1 MSKIKVLSNL
11 GQSIWYDYIQRTMIS
26 SGQLADLVSKGLGG
40 VTSNPS
46 IFEQAISGS
55 TDYDVDLNRL
65 IAEDKSVNEIY
76 ESLAVED
83 IAMAADVLRTVYDT
97 TGGKD
102 GFVSLEVNPGL
113 AHQTEPTI
121 AEARRLFE
129 TVGRPNVMIKV
140 PATPAGIPAIAA
152 LIGAGVNVNVTLIF
166 ALESYR
172 NVAEAYIE
180 GLEKLSQNG
189 PTVKGGQPVDTIG
202 SVASFFISRVD
213 TAVDKALEKI
223 GNTELQGK
231 IAIANAKVAYA
242 IFQELFSGDRWDRL
256 AAAGARVQRVLWAS
270 TGTKNPNYA
279 DTMYVDELIGRDT
292 VNTLP
297 PKTLNSFLD
306 HGTVSES
313 LTVGVDE
320 ARRQLRQLEELGL
333 DLRPITD
340 QLQAEGVDAFARS
353 FDSLMEGIAQKNCAK
368 NFSPRKYEI

>member
-1 MSKIKVLSNL
+1 MSKIKELSKL
-11 GQSIWYDYIQRTMIS
+11 GQSIWYDFIQRTMIT
-26 SGQLADLVSKGLGG
+26 SGQLADLVFKGLGG

-46 IFEQAISGS
+46 IFEQAITGS
-55 TDYDVDLNRL
+55 TDYDADLNRL
-65 IAEDKSVNEIY
+65 IAQDKCVNEIY

-83 IAMAADVLRTVYDT
+83 IAMAADVLRTVYNA

-102 GFVSLEVNPGL
+102 GFVSLEVDPGL
-113 AHQTEPTI
+113 AHQTEHTI

-172 NVAEAYIE
+172 NVAGAYID
-180 GLEKLSQNG
+180 GLEQLSKNG
-189 PTVKGGQPVDTIG
+189 PTVKGGQRIDTIG
-202 SVASFFISRVD
+202 SVASFFVSRVD
-213 TAVDKALEKI
+213 TVVDKALEKI
-223 GNTELQGK
+223 GNTELLGK

-242 IFQELFSGDRWDRL
+242 IFHEIFSGDRWDRL

-279 DTMYVDELIGRDT
+279 DTLYVNELIGRDT

-297 PKTLNSFLD
+297 PATLNSFLD
-306 HGTVSES
+306 HGTAAET
-313 LTVGVDE
+313 LTAGVDE
-320 ARRQLRQLEELGL
+320 ARRQLRRLDELGL
-333 DLRPITD
+333 DLKLITD
-340 QLQAEGVDAFARS
+340 QLQVEGVDAFARS
-353 FDSLMEGIAQKNCAK
+353 FDSLIAGIAQKRERRHSK
-368 NFSPRKYEI
+368 

>member
-1 MSKIKVLSNL
+1 MSKIKELSKL
-11 GQSIWYDYIQRTMIS
+11 GQSIWYDYIQRTMIT

-46 IFEQAISGS
+46 IFEHAITGS

-83 IAMAADVLRTVYDT
+83 IAMAADVLRTVYDA
-97 TGGKD
+97 TGSKD

-140 PATPAGIPAIAA
+140 PATRAGIPAIAA

-166 ALESYR
+166 GLESYR
-172 NVAEAYIE
+172 DVAGAYIE
-180 GLEKLSQNG
+180 GLEQLSQNG
-189 PTVKGGQPVDTIG
+189 PAVQGGQGVNTIG

-213 TAVDKALEKI
+213 TAVDKALEKT
-223 GNTELQGK
+223 GHPELQGK

-242 IFQELFSGDRWDRL
+242 IFQEIFSGDRWDRL

-279 DTMYVDELIGRDT
+279 DTMYVNELIGRDT

-297 PKTLNSFLD
+297 PATLDSFLD
-306 HGTVSES
+306 HGTAAET
-313 LTVGVDE
+313 LTVDVDE
-320 ARRQLRQLEELGL
+320 ARRQLRQLDELGL
-333 DLRPITD
+333 DLRLITD
-340 QLQAEGVDAFARS
+340 QLQVEGVDAFARS
-353 FDSLMEGIAQKNCAK
+353 FDSLMEGIAQK
-368 NFSPRKYEI
+368 RKRRNTK

>member
-1 MSKIKVLSNL
+1 MSKIKELSNL
-11 GQSIWYDYIQRTMIS
+11 GQSIWYDYIQRTMIT

-46 IFEQAISGS
+46 IFEQAITGS
-55 TDYDVDLNRL
+55 ADYDVDLNRL
-65 IAEDKSVNEIY
+65 IAKDKSVNEIY

-83 IAMAADVLRTVYDT
+83 IVIAADVLRTVYDT

-140 PATPAGIPAIAA
+140 PATRAGIPAIAA

-172 NVAEAYIE
+172 NVAGAYIE
-180 GLEKLSQNG
+180 GLEKLSRNG
-189 PTVKGGQPVDTIG
+189 PTVKGGQRVGSIG
-202 SVASFFISRVD
+202 SVASFFVSRVD

-231 IAIANAKVAYA
+231 IAIANAKVAYT
-242 IFQELFSGDRWDRL
+242 IFQEIFSGDRWDRL

-279 DTMYVDELIGRDT
+279 DTMYVNELIGRDT

-297 PKTLNSFLD
+297 PATLDSFLD
-306 HGTVSES
+306 HGSAAET
-313 LTVGVDE
+313 LTVDVDE
-320 ARRQLRQLEELGL
+320 ARRQLHQLDELGL
-333 DLRPITD
+333 DLRLITD
-340 QLQAEGVDAFARS
+340 QLQVEGVDAFASS
-353 FDSLMEGIAQKNCAK
+353 FNSLMEGIAQKRNRRHAK
-368 NFSPRKYEI
+368 

>member
-1 MSKIKVLSNL
+1 MSKLKELSSL
-11 GQSIWYDYIQRTMIS
+11 GQSIWYDYIQRTMIT

-46 IFEQAISGS
+46 IFEQAITGS
-55 TDYDVDLNRL
+55 ADYDGDLNRM

-83 IAMAADVLRTVYDT
+83 IAMAADVLRTVYDA

-121 AEARRLFE
+121 DEARRLFE

-140 PATPAGIPAIAA
+140 PATQAGIPAIAA

-166 ALESYR
+166 ALETYR
-172 NVAEAYIE
+172 NVAGAYIK
-180 GLEKLSQNG
+180 GLEQLIQKG
-189 PTVKGGQPVDTIG
+189 PTVKGGQGVDTIG
-202 SVASFFISRVD
+202 SVASFFVSRVD

-223 GNTELQGK
+223 GHAKLQGK

-242 IFQELFSGDRWDRL
+242 VFQETFSGDRWDRL
-256 AAAGARVQRVLWAS
+256 ATAGARVQRVLWAS
-270 TGTKNPNYA
+270 TGKKNPNYA
-279 DTMYVDELIGRDT
+279 DTMYVNELIGRDT

-297 PKTLNSFLD
+297 PATLNSFLD
-306 HGTVSES
+306 HGTVAET

-320 ARRQLRQLEELGL
+320 ARRRLHQLDELGL
-333 DLRPITD
+333 DLGMITN

-353 FDSLMEGIAQKNCAK
+353 FDSLMKGIAQKRTEAL
-368 NFSPRKYEI
+368 